1 MTDEKDEKVGLIKKE
16 TKMDEIK
23 RKLSDHVASYSSN
36 LLLFLFVYFWGWLD
50 FSFLWIVLYLIGH
63 QLNVRR
69 KNKREIER
77 KIAKRIVK
85 EGEEQVLKV
94 CILIM
99 TKARDK

>member
-23 RKLSDHVASYSSN
+23 RKLFDHVASYSSN
-36 LLLFLFVYFWGWLD
+36 LLLFLIVYFWGWLD
-50 FSFLWIVLYLIGH
+50 FSFLWIALYLIGH
-63 QLNVRR
+63 QLNVKR

-94 CILIM
+94 CILSI
-99 TKARDK
+99 T